1 MRQYK
6 VIMTKQSFKHAPF
19 LPSEKIIRN
28 YAEVLVNFAL
38 NDGKGVK
45 PDEVVYAIV
54 PDWAKPMYGALQTAI
69 LKAGAHPMLKYIPM
83 GYEKDFYMTANDQQL
98 LFFPKEWN
106 KAIVDTI
113 DHRIVILP
121 LESPHGLEGVPPT
134 KILARAKS
142 AQPMREWLNDKEARG
157 KYTWTLAFW
166 GTEEY
171 AKEAGMT
178 LEEYWEQIINA
189 CYLNDPDPIASWKKT
204 FVELERV
211 RQTLQSMPIK
221 RMHVTAEGTDLWIT
235 LGEKRKWMAGSGRN
249 IPSYEMFVSPDKRYT
264 EGYVSFNE
272 PLFYN
277 GVRIENIRLTFK
289 NGKVT
294 EANADTNE
302 HILRTMLAQP
312 NADYIGEFSMT
323 DSRLS
328 RITRPMC
335 NTLFDE
341 NMGGKYGNSHLAVGM
356 SYKDTYDGDPATLSP
371 EQWEALGFNDPNCSV
386 HTDIIMTTDRNIDAE
401 LSDGTIRPIYRDG
414 KFVI

>member
-1 MRQYK
+1 
-6 VIMTKQSFKHAPF
+6 MTKKLFVPPQ
-19 LPSEKIIRN
+19 KIIQN
-28 YAEVLVNFAL
+28 YADVLVNFAL

-45 PDEVVYAIV
+45 PDQVVYAIV
-54 PDWAKPMYGALQTAI
+54 PDWAKPMYGALQNAI
-69 LKAGAHPMLKYIPM
+69 LRAGAHPMMRYIPM
-83 GYEKDFYMTANDQQL
+83 GYEKDFFRLANDKQIM
-98 LFFPKEWN
+98 FFPSDWT
-106 KAIVDTI
+106 KALVDTI

-121 LESPHGLEGVPPT
+121 LESPHGLEGVSPT
-134 KILARAKS
+134 KILARARS
-142 AQPMREWLNDKEARG
+142 AQPMREWLNDKEAAG

-171 AKEAGMT
+171 AQEAGMT

-189 CYLNDPDPIASWKKT
+189 CYLNDPDPIDSWRKT

-211 RQTLQSMPIK
+211 RQTLQNMPIK
-221 RMHVTAEGTDLWIT
+221 RMHMTAKGTDLWIT
-235 LGEKRKWMAGSGRN
+235 LGEKRVWKAGSGRN

-264 EGYVSFNE
+264 EGHVAFNE

-289 NGKVT
+289 NGKVV

-312 NADYIGEFSMT
+312 NADYVGEFSMT

-328 RITRPMC
+328 RITKPMC

-341 NMGGKYGNSHLAVGM
+341 NMGGRYGNSHLAVGM
-356 SYKDTYDGDPATLSP
+356 SYKDTYDGDPAALTP
-371 EQWEALGFNDPNCSV
+371 EDWEALGFNDPNCSV

-401 LSDGTIRPIYRDG
+401 LLDGTITPIYRDG